1 MKSVHLANIP
11 GKLAG
16 FFLDR
21 NVRESPHSLE
31 RTAGFAR
38 WDVMPARILFGVA
51 LIALI
56 APPALLS
63 QINSPPR
70 IEPQSPVIHTT
81 TREVLLDM
89 VVRDKHHHAVTDLRP
104 EEVEVYEDGVRQNI
118 RVFRSIQG
126 SEQLETERNAAGAR
140 NAPAPINSGERPRS
154 LNSLRQVNFVSV
166 VFAGIAPLNMEFARR
181 AVQEF
186 LKSDNLPNT
195 YVTIYRLDRS
205 LQVIRAYTSDKDS
218 LAKAVDAAT
227 KGLRGGE
234 AFDVSAVA
242 ASSAIATLNA
252 SAENILASPFTGAA
266 TEQAVLNA
274 LTNPLLGISKDPL
287 FMANAASQDVSI
299 QLGNALLAQA
309 GLVKGLRFASSLS
322 DGMDA
327 MDSLHQL
334 VRSQEVLPG
343 RKVVLYLADGLV
355 FPVNRRDA
363 VDNLIGYANRSGVS
377 FYTIDTR
384 GLNVDD
390 PMMQA
395 LAAQRRTGAESS
407 AQAVD
412 PINGH
417 FEDDDVQLTAVA
429 SGQLAMRELA
439 ESTGGFAV
447 TNTNE
452 ISLPMQRMMED
463 IRTHYELAY
472 SPTSTHYDG
481 HFRKIEVKISRPKV
495 VLQTRKGY
503 YAVPDLNG
511 EPLQPYELLA
521 LNAVNAQPAPAEF
534 PYQVSALKFRP
545 QENGIEYVMT
555 FEIPLSGLKAVLDRH
570 TGELHTR
577 AALVAFIH
585 DSTGAIVKKISREL
599 ARTANSAG
607 TEQVQSDRILYAE
620 PVELPPGH
628 YVIDTAVA
636 DEQTGKTSAKR
647 VSVFVNPAKN
657 LSLSSVGLV
666 RRFDPRTG
674 PRNPFSP
681 FELENGRV
689 TPTLADSVA
698 SGKPVS
704 LYFVVYPS
712 NQTGPEEP
720 QVTLKLLRDGREI
733 ARKPLDMTHRESDG
747 SIPMLV
753 QVSPGPGQCD
763 VLVTAKQ
770 GAAVAESSLSVR
782 IE

>member
-1 MKSVHLANIP
+1 
-11 GKLAG
+11 
-16 FFLDR
+16 
-21 NVRESPHSLE
+21 
-31 RTAGFAR
+31 
-38 WDVMPARILFGVA
+38 MPARATLAVA
-51 LIALI
+51 FAFLVASPALRSQTTS
-56 APPALLS
+56 PPAS
-63 QINSPPR
+63 DPNR
-70 IEPQSPVIHTT
+70 PVIHTT

-118 RVFRSIQG
+118 RVFSNIQG
-126 SEQLETERNAAGAR
+126 KEQMETERSVAGAR
-140 NAPAPINSGERPRS
+140 NAPAAINSGEKPRS

-181 AVQEF
+181 AVLEF

-205 LQVIRAYTSDKDS
+205 LQVIRPYTSDKDS
-218 LAKAVDAAT
+218 LAKAVAAAT

-234 AFDVSAVA
+234 ALDVSAVA
-242 ASSAIATLNA
+242 SSSAIATLNA
-252 SAENILASPFTGAA
+252 SAENILASPFLGAA
-266 TEQAVLNA
+266 TEQAVQNA
-274 LTNPLLGISKDPL
+274 LSNPLLGISRDPL

-363 VDNLIGYANRSGVS
+363 VDNLISYANRSGVS

-452 ISLPMQRMMED
+452 ISLPMQHMMED
-463 IRTHYELAY
+463 IRTHYALAY
-472 SPTSTHYDG
+472 SPTSTNYDG

-495 VLQTRKGY
+495 TLQTRKGY

-521 LNAVNAQPAPAEF
+521 LNAMNAQPAPVEF
-534 PYQVSALKFRP
+534 PYQVSAMKFRP
-545 QENGIEYVMT
+545 QENGVEYVVT
-555 FEIPLSGLKAVLDRH
+555 FEIPLSGLKAVLDKK

-585 DSTGAIVKKISREL
+585 DSTGAIVRKVSREL
-599 ARTANSAG
+599 ARTAPSAD
-607 TEQVQSDRILYAE
+607 TSQLQSDRILYAE

-636 DEQTGKTSAKR
+636 DEQTSKASAKR
-647 VSVFVNPAKN
+647 VSLFVDSAKN
-657 LSLSSVGLV
+657 LSLSSLGLV
-666 RRFDPRTG
+666 RRFEPRTG

-698 SGKPVS
+698 PGNPLS
-704 LYFVVYPS
+704 LYFVVYPA
-712 NQTGPEEP
+712 TPTDGDPPKVMLE
-720 QVTLKLLRDGREI
+720 LLRDGREI
-733 ARKPLDMTHRESDG
+733 ARKPLDLAQRQADG

-770 GAAVAESSLSVR
+770 GTSVAESSLSVR
-782 IE
+782 IQ

>member
-1 MKSVHLANIP
+1 
-11 GKLAG
+11 
-16 FFLDR
+16 
-21 NVRESPHSLE
+21 
-31 RTAGFAR
+31 
-38 WDVMPARILFGVA
+38 MPARVLLAVAFIALVA
-51 LIALI
+51 L
-56 APPALLS
+56 PALLS
-63 QINSPPR
+63 QTTSRPA
-70 IEPQSPVIHTT
+70 IEPNRPVIHTT
-81 TREVLLDM
+81 TREVLLDL
-89 VVRDKHHHAVTDLRP
+89 VVRDKHHHALADLRP

-118 RVFRSIQG
+118 RVFRNIQG
-126 SEQLETERNAAGAR
+126 SEQLQTERSLAGAPKAGSPNSAAR
-140 NAPAPINSGERPRS
+140 TKSGEDPHP
-154 LNSLRQVNFVSV
+154 LNSMRQVNFVSV
-166 VFAGIAPLNMEFARR
+166 VFAQIAPLNLEFARR
-181 AVQEF
+181 AVLEF
-186 LKSDNLPNT
+186 LKSDDLPNT

-205 LQVIRAYTSDKDS
+205 LQVIQSYTGDKDS
-218 LAKAVDAAT
+218 LAKAVGAAT
-227 KGLRGGE
+227 KGLRGGG
-234 AFDVSAVA
+234 ALDVSATV
-242 ASSAIATLNA
+242 ASSAVATLNA

-266 TEQAVLNA
+266 TEQAVQNA
-274 LTNPLLGISKDPL
+274 LANPLLGISKDPL
-287 FMANAASQDVSI
+287 FAANAASQDVSI

-327 MDSLHQL
+327 MDSLRQL
-334 VRSQEVLPG
+334 VRSEEMLPG
-343 RKVVLYLADGLV
+343 RKVVLYLADGLA

-363 VDNLIGYANRSGVS
+363 VDNLISYANRSGVS
-377 FYTIDTR
+377 FYSIDTR
-384 GLNVDD
+384 GLNVED

-417 FEDDDVQLTAVA
+417 FEDDDVELTAVA

-472 SPTSTHYDG
+472 SPTSTNYDG

-495 VLQTRKGY
+495 TLQTRKGY

-521 LNAVNAQPAPAEF
+521 LNAMNMQPAPVEF
-534 PYQVSALKFRP
+534 PYQVSAMKFRP
-545 QENGIEYVMT
+545 QENGVEYVMT
-555 FEIPLSGLKAVLDRH
+555 FEIPLSGIKAIADKK
-570 TGELHTR
+570 TGELR
-577 AALVAFIH
+577 ARTALVAFIH
-585 DSTGAIVKKISREL
+585 DSSGAIVRKVSREL
-599 ARTANSAG
+599 VRKVPSADAA
-607 TEQVQSDRILYAE
+607 QLRSDHILYAE
-620 PVELPPGH
+620 PIELPPGH

-647 VSVFVNPAKN
+647 VSVFVDSAKN
-657 LSLSSVGLV
+657 LSLSSVELV
-666 RRFDPRTG
+666 RRFEPLTG
-674 PRNPFSP
+674 PRNPLSP

-689 TPTLADSVA
+689 TPTLSDSVT
-698 SGKPVS
+698 STSPVS
-704 LYFVVYPS
+704 LYFVVYPAAHTDS
-712 NQTGPEEP
+712 ELPK
-720 QVTLKLLRDGREI
+720 VTLQLMRDGREI
-733 ARKPLDMTHRESDG
+733 ARKPLDLAHAEADG

-770 GAAVAESSLSVR
+770 GTSVAESNLSVR